1 MTQVLAQLFAWL
13 LCCNAETYTHKNTYG
28 QTQGGCRHRAKSL
41 ITVTLN
47 IILYSG
53 IQTFSRELR
62 SMTGY
67 KPSLSDAM
75 DIMFKH
81 LTAGTNWNRFSQ
93 WEAVLKEKLNLGH
106 NNVTYYVPVQAKIAI
121 DFRSRPKGFY
131 PSERRLVRD
140 QLDHFWGFY
149 WSEWIIIKLRL

>member
-1 MTQVLAQLFAWL
+1 
-13 LCCNAETYTHKNTYG
+13 
-28 QTQGGCRHRAKSL
+28 
-41 ITVTLN
+41 
-47 IILYSG
+47 
-53 IQTFSRELR
+53 
-62 SMTGY
+62 
-67 KPSLSDAM
+67 M

-81 LTAGTNWNRFSQ
+81 LTAGTNCNRFSQ

-131 PSERRLVRD
+131 LSERRLVRD
-140 QLDHFWGFY
+140 QLDNFWGFY